1 MREARFWLEH
11 CAGGEGG
18 FCMGNGNGAADSPCG
33 SNSGHAGVDSEPLCE
48 RTNGKAEDASFQ
60 SRRRWP
66 RFAVDMPVQ
75 VRVTTQGPTR
85 VIACQG
91 QGTDLSGGGLAVT
104 ADIDLPVG
112 AQIGVEFIP
121 PYSDQPIKFRCFIR
135 NRDGS
140 CYGVEFITENDDD
153 YRKTGELQE
162 GLAAMGATPRS
173 SAQQRGMQQLQFVGW
188 Q

>member
-1 MREARFWLEH
+1 MD
-11 CAGGEGG
+11 
-18 FCMGNGNGAADSPCG
+18 NGNCAADSPDE
-33 SNSGHAGVDSEPLCE
+33 SNAGHARVDAQ
-48 RTNGKAEDASFQ
+48 RVGDGTNRQAEDTTFQ
-60 SRRRWP
+60 SKRRWP

-85 VIACQG
+85 VVGCQG
-91 QGTDLSGGGLAVT
+91 QGTDLSCGGLAVT

-121 PYSDQPIKFRCFIR
+121 PYSDQPIKFRCFVR
-135 NRDGS
+135 NRDGR

-162 GLAAMGATPRS
+162 GLAAMAAIPR
-173 SAQQRGMQQLQFVGW
+173 
-188 Q
+188 